1 MNDGPSSPSRSSLP
15 SPDRPASPSD
25 ADEHLIEA
33 TAAHSGSPAGQM
45 SPEGAGGLD
54 TQADQWLVGKASSG
68 DPQAL
73 EVLIR
78 RHRDRIYRIALRMLG
93 SREDAEDVTQEVVIQ
108 VWTAIAGFSGVSA
121 FTTWL
126 YRIVV
131 NRCISHQRRQRPTR
145 PLSEGDDPSTP
156 GPENAVLARR
166 RVEAT
171 ADALARLPGPLRSS
185 LVLHEMEGLS
195 YQEVASILRLS
206 EATVRGRIYR
216 ARRQL
221 VEDLQDWS

>member
-1 MNDGPSSPSRSSLP
+1 MNDGPSSPSASSLSGP
-15 SPDRPASPSD
+15 NRPAGSSD
-25 ADEHLIEA
+25 TDDQVAEA
-33 TAAHSGSPAGQM
+33 TGSPGQM
-45 SPEGAGGLD
+45 SDDGAGGLD
-54 TQADQWLVGKASSG
+54 TQADHWLVGKASSG
-68 DPQAL
+68 DPQAM

-93 SREDAEDVTQEVVIQ
+93 SPEDAEDITQEVVIQ
-108 VWTAIAGFSGVSA
+108 VWTAIAGFSGSSA

-145 PLSEGDDPSTP
+145 SLSKGDDPSTP
-156 GPENAVLARR
+156 GPENAVLARQ

-171 ADALARLPGPLRSS
+171 ADALARLPAPLRSS

-206 EATVRGRIYR
+206 EPTVRGRIYR

-221 VEDLQDWS
+221 VDDLQDWS

>member
-1 MNDGPSSPSRSSLP
+1 MNDGPSSPSGSSL
-15 SPDRPASPSD
+15 SSLTRPTGSSD
-25 ADEHLIEA
+25 ADDQLIGA
-33 TAAHSGSPAGQM
+33 TGSSEQM
-45 SPEGAGGLD
+45 SPDGAGGLD
-54 TQADQWLVGKASSG
+54 AQADQWLVVKASSG
-68 DPQAL
+68 DPQAM

-108 VWTAIAGFSGVSA
+108 VWSVIAGFSGASA

-156 GPENAVLARR
+156 GPENAVLARQ

-171 ADALARLPGPLRSS
+171 ADALARLPGPLRSP

-195 YQEVASILRLS
+195 YREVAAILNLS
-206 EATVRGRIYR
+206 EPKVRGRIYR

-221 VEDLQDWS
+221 VDDLQDWS